1 MHAVFAVVH
10 MRTFGVPGLGA
21 SGPRRSTLI
30 RIALAVVLLG
40 SALWALPVRRAGEEG
55 GHHQAPPLDLFE
67 KAGVTAFKEGQ
78 RGPAFTI
85 AALDGSRASP
95 EMWKN
100 KLAILN
106 FWATWCGPCTD
117 EMASLEAVWRAY
129 RARGLV
135 VIGASVDRGTP
146 RPLIDPYVKN
156 LGLTFRILLDPEMKT
171 AGAWRVTGIPTTFVI
186 RPGGEVAGMAVGP
199 RDWNGREMRALVETL
214 LPDAHGHGTR

>member
-1 MHAVFAVVH
+1 VRNWASS
-10 MRTFGVPGLGA
+10 PLP
-21 SGPRRSTLI
+21 SGPRRSTFL
-30 RIALAVVLLG
+30 RIALAIVLLG
-40 SALWALPVRRAGEEG
+40 GALWALPVRRAGEEG
-55 GHHQAPPLDLFE
+55 GHHGTPALDLFE
-67 KAGVTAFKEGQ
+67 KAGVTEFKEGQ
-78 RGPAFTI
+78 RGPAFAL
-85 AALDGSRASP
+85 AALDGSRASS
-95 EMWKN
+95 EMWKD

-117 EMASLEAVWRAY
+117 EMASLEALWRAY

-135 VIGASVDRGTP
+135 VIGTSVDRGTP
-146 RPLIDPYVKN
+146 RPLIEPYVKN
-156 LGLTFRILLDPEMKT
+156 LGLTFPILLDPEMKT